1 MQVHVAPRAV
11 DQVSLPIADIPAEK
25 ANEQS
30 RAMPKVDRPA
40 KARVRARTLNRDAG
54 PRPSA
59 MDSAFDRPEYGVSSA
74 FVYCLWMIWAGFFKF
89 SDEALTNLY
98 ESEIYDKI
106 SRELSWILR
115 HSGWTHADQS
125 LTVFELM
132 AGARFRKMLSQWAYT
147 CKSKEDPVFPVV
159 QQAQLQSWCEHS
171 VERVNML
178 LPLAI
183 TIMYNQKG
191 RYQVGILS
199 TSEYQKGE
207 RFIGKPEAWIHPAGM
222 TAEDRKELSQ
232 LYKQFKAAHV
242 FAQAVSSHSGDAA
255 APIAGLRIPHCQL
268 SDTPDTLVHMTEYRR
283 IRSIQHIWS
292 PSWRRQYCRQ

>member
-1 MQVHVAPRAV
+1 
-11 DQVSLPIADIPAEK
+11 
-25 ANEQS
+25 
-30 RAMPKVDRPA
+30 
-40 KARVRARTLNRDAG
+40 
-54 PRPSA
+54 
-59 MDSAFDRPEYGVSSA
+59 
-74 FVYCLWMIWAGFFKF
+74 
-89 SDEALTNLY
+89 
-98 ESEIYDKI
+98 
-106 SRELSWILR
+106 
-115 HSGWTHADQS
+115 
-125 LTVFELM
+125 M

-159 QQAQLQSWCEHS
+159 QQAQLQSWCETS

-242 FAQAVSSHSGDAA
+242 FVQAVCSHSGDAA
-255 APIAGLRIPHCQL
+255 ALIAGLKIPHCQRWF
-268 SDTPDTLVHMTEYRR
+268 T
-283 IRSIQHIWS
+283 
-292 PSWRRQYCRQ
+292 

>member
-1 MQVHVAPRAV
+1 MQVHVAPQAV
-11 DQVSLPIADIPAEK
+11 EQVSLPIADIPAEK
-25 ANEQS
+25 ATEQS

-183 TIMYNQKG
+183 TIMY
-191 RYQVGILS
+191 
-199 TSEYQKGE
+199 
-207 RFIGKPEAWIHPAGM
+207 KPE
-222 TAEDRKELSQ
+222 R
-232 LYKQFKAAHV
+232 
-242 FAQAVSSHSGDAA
+242 
-255 APIAGLRIPHCQL
+255 
-268 SDTPDTLVHMTEYRR
+268 
-283 IRSIQHIWS
+283 
-292 PSWRRQYCRQ
+292 